1 MLGIERQIFTII
13 NQVLTN
19 GLHHQ
24 KCLTFVK
31 FVISHVYFTSL
42 NIIAKRK
49 WQLVAKIK
57 LNIMIKHNGETY
69 WLNVMAKHNG

>member
-1 MLGIERQIFTII
+1 MLRIEHQTFTVI

-31 FVISHVYFTSL
+31 FFISHVYFASL
-42 NIIAKRK
+42 NIIPKRK

-57 LNIMIKHNGETY
+57 LNIMIKPNGETY